1 MLNHRGRTSS
11 IPVPIP
17 PMDRTPDDPPPDTS
31 ALAERLHEGDGA
43 AFGPLYERIAP
54 AIFAYAAPRL
64 GWRLEDA
71 EDVVSEVWVRARG
84 KFEDYDPQR
93 PFRPWVFGFAVR
105 VVLEYQERLAR
116 MARGAGGLGSLSG
129 FLDATA
135 IPEEASSVSG
145 RVARDEELR
154 LFVEWTRTLSE
165 YDREVL
171 LLRGLQGRPHQEI
184 AELLGRS
191 EEAVRRNWSRLLEK
205 IRERTIPSSL
215 ELAG

>member
-1 MLNHRGRTSS
+1 
-11 IPVPIP
+11 VPSKQVTINPMVQSP
-17 PMDRTPDDPPPDTS
+17 PDPPDDRLSPDTS
-31 ALAERLHEGDGA
+31 DFAERLHEGDGA

-54 AIFAYAAPRL
+54 AIFAYACPRL
-64 GWRLEDA
+64 GWRSEDA
-71 EDVVSEVWVRARG
+71 EDVVSEVWVRART
-84 KFEDYDPQR
+84 KFSDYDPER

-116 MARGAGGLGSLSG
+116 MARGAAEKGPGSL
-129 FLDATA
+129 LDATV

-165 YDREVL
+165 YDREIL

-191 EEAVRRNWSRLLEK
+191 DEAVRRTWSRLLEK
-205 IRERTIPSSL
+205 IRGRTIPSSL
-215 ELAG
+215 EIAD